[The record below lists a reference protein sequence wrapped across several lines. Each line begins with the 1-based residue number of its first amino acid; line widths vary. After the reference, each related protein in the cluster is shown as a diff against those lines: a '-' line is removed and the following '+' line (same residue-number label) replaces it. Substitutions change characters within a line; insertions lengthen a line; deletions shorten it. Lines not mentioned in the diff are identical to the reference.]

1 MSPPRTRILYVHH
14 RSELGGAPS
23 SLSYLIRGL
32 DRERFEA
39 HVYCPAGPAATL
51 FRDSGATVHT
61 GPVAGFTHI
70 WASVYRGRR
79 WLLFCRELL
88 RLPGHLL
95 AFRRTLR
102 RHRFDM
108 IHLNDSPLI
117 TAAWLARRERIPILW
132 HLRSA
137 LPSTEHGRRSR
148 LVRRAILNLADI
160 AVAINDDVASSFDV
174 GAMVV
179 PNSVDLEQFRPR
191 SAPAAR
197 RQLGLPPDLPIVA
210 YFGFLYPSKGFGE
223 FIEAAAELVR
233 RGTDASFLIVGGAV
247 RGEAF
252 FRSPGGRILRLLDLA
267 RNYDREARERVARAE
282 LSDRIRFV
290 PFTPETALL
299 YQASDVVVAPSR
311 GPELGR
317 PVIEAAASGVPV
329 VATGSAKGGG
339 VLVPGVTGLL
349 VEANVAAV
357 VAAAESLLADPER
370 RERIG
375 AAAREHAERTFDPE
389 TNTRRIESIYDRLA
403 ERAARTRVLYVHHR
417 SQLGGAPSSLAVLI
431 QNLDPAFE
439 AHVYCPEGAAADLF
453 RAAGAKVHPG
463 NAAIFSHAWDAPYAG
478 ARWLIVGRELLRLPG
493 HLLELRRLLRR
504 ERIDF
509 VHLNDSPLLP
519 AAFVAHRAG
528 LKVIWHLRSAL
539 AGEGRDLRSRFIER
553 AIDRYGDAAIAIDED
568 VAARFL
574 IEVPIAIV
582 HNSVVT
588 SATPASGDGKR
599 ALDLPEDRVA
609 IGFAGFVRRQKGW
622 PELVEAAAIL
632 VREGLPVHFVIMG
645 GGIRPPEYFRSLP
658 GRVLAATQVLT
669 DEESAIKEFVAAKGL
684 QDHFSFIPFTS
695 STGEIYAALDVVT
708 FPNQGVGLGRPVLEA
723 AMHGKPTVAAGSA
736 NGAGVLLPEK
746 TGILLGDRGPEGIAA
761 ALRRLVV
768 DPDLRLR
775 MGRAGA
781 AHARTA
787 FDPVLNARKV
797 EVVYRRV
804 AAESSAPDLAAADA

>member
-1 MSPPRTRILYVHH
+1 MARTRILYVHH

-39 HVYCPAGPAATL
+39 HVYCPEGPAAEL

-79 WLLFCRELL
+79 WLLFCREVL
-88 RLPGHLL
+88 RLPGHVL

-102 RHRFDM
+102 RNGFDV

-117 TAAWLARRERIPILW
+117 AAAWLARRERIPVLW

-137 LPSTEHGRRSR
+137 LPDAPRGRRSGF
-148 LVRRAILNLADI
+148 VRRAILELAQV

-174 GAMVV
+174 DATVV
-179 PNSVDLEQFRPR
+179 PNSVDLEQFRPS
-191 SAPAAR
+191 SAPDAR
-197 RQLGLPPDLPIVA
+197 RQLGLPVDQPIVA

-233 RGTDASFLIVGGAV
+233 RGADASFLIIGGAV
-247 RGEAF
+247 RGEEF
-252 FRSPGGRILRLLDLA
+252 FRSPGGKILRLLDLA
-267 RNYDREARERVARAE
+267 RNYDLEARERVARAE
-282 LSDRIRFV
+282 LGDRIRFI
-290 PFTPETALL
+290 PFTRDTAVL

-329 VATGSAKGGG
+329 VATGSTNGGG

-349 VEANVAAV
+349 VEATVAAV
-357 VAAAESLLADPER
+357 VDATESLLADPQR

-375 AAAREHAERTFDPE
+375 VAAREHAERTFDPE
-389 TNTRRIESIYDRLA
+389 ANTRQIEGIYRRLV
-403 ERAARTRVLYVHHR
+403 EQAARTRVLYVHHR

-431 QNLDPAFE
+431 QNLDPRFQAY
-439 AHVYCPEGAAADLF
+439 VYCPEGAAADLF
-453 RAAGAKVHPG
+453 RAAGAKVHTG
-463 NAAIFSHAWDAPYAG
+463 NVAIFSHAWDAPYAG
-478 ARWLIVGRELLRLPG
+478 ARWLIVVRELLRLPG

-509 VHLNDSPLLP
+509 IHLNDSPLLP

-539 AGEGRDLRSRFIER
+539 AGEGRDLRSRIIER

-574 IEVPIAIV
+574 IRLPIAIV
-582 HNSVVT
+582 HNSVVI
-588 SATPASGDGKR
+588 SDPPATINGKR
-599 ALDLPEDRVA
+599 ALSLPEDRVA

-645 GGIRPPEYFRSLP
+645 GGIRPPEYFRSLT
-658 GRVLAATQVLT
+658 GRLLAVTQVLT
-669 DEESAIKEFVAAKGL
+669 DEESAIKELVAARGL
-684 QDHFSFIPFTS
+684 VDRFSFIPFTP

-736 NGAGVLLPEK
+736 NGAGVLLPER
-746 TGILLGDRGPEGIAA
+746 TGILLKDRGPEGIAA
-761 ALRRLVV
+761 ALRRLVL
-768 DPDLRLR
+768 DPDLRLQ

-781 AHARTA
+781 QHARTA
-787 FDPVLNARKV
+787 FNPALNARKV
-797 EVVYRRV
+797 EALYRRV
-804 AAESSAPDLAAADA
+804 AAGSPDPEAVAGDA